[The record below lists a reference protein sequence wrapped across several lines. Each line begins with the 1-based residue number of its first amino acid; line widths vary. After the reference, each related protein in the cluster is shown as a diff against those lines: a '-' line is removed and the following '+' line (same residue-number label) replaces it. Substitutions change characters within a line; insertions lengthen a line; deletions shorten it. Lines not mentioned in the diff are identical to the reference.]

1 MNCNRKTRSSSS
13 STQLQ
18 RLFFLLSATQLV
30 NVKRTNSLS
39 QQQQQQ
45 QQLELQ
51 GELAKGKNVPNGIP
65 TLRRKDSRR
74 ICPCF
79 LHSYR
84 VETLILSRT
93 NLKLM

>member
-1 MNCNRKTRSSSS
+1 MNCNRKTRSSSSSS

-39 QQQQQQ
+39 QQQQQ
-45 QQLELQ
+45 LELQ
-51 GELAKGKNVPNGIP
+51 GELAKCKNVPNGIP

-74 ICPCF
+74 ICPCS

-93 NLKLM
+93 NLKLT